1 MIDAPG
7 LRPSTDRIRETLFNW
22 LGQDLSGLRCL
33 DLFAGTGSLGFEAA
47 SRNAEATVL
56 IERDKKT
63 YANLLANFKLLQSSP
78 APGHVEIVHQD
89 ALEFL
94 SRQPNLSSHLIFI
107 DPPFQDANLLD
118 RAVTLAGPICDDS
131 SGGGIYIEG
140 DGVFVSGQV
149 LLEDSLI
156 EGNVAISGN
165 VNRVR
170 QPSLLLLIKHKWPF
184 RWRVLALHCVM
195 SQMGADSTWK
205 TTPRSLIMR
214 WRPFPTAASSLT
226 RRQVCVQCHCTSAMQ
241 QKPDHGS
248 SCGQ

>member
-131 SGGGIYIEG
+131 SGGGIYIEFPSSRKLG
-140 DGVFVSGQV
+140 ELEALLPGWYCGKYLEAGQV
-149 LLEDSLI
+149 KACL
-156 EGNVAISGN
+156 
-165 VNRVR
+165 
-170 QPSLLLLIKHKWPF
+170 F
-184 RWRVLALHCVM
+184 R
-195 SQMGADSTWK
+195 S
-205 TTPRSLIMR
+205 
-214 WRPFPTAASSLT
+214 
-226 RRQVCVQCHCTSAMQ
+226 RR
-241 QKPDHGS
+241 D
-248 SCGQ
+248 